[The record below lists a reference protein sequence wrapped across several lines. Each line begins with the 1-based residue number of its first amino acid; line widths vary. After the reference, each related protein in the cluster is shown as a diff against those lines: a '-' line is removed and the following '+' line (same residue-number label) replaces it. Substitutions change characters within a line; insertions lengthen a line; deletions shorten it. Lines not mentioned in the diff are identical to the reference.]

1 MGLGDCALPWGLA
14 IVGWGALS
22 FALAK
27 NITTASAL
35 RKGLGAA
42 YKEQLK
48 KWRNQ

>member
-1 MGLGDCALPWGLA
+1 MTGWIVAGLGWGCLA
-14 IVGWGALS
+14 FS
-22 FALAK
+22 LAH

-35 RKGLGAA
+35 RKGLGDA